1 MYWQVYKV
9 HVGIS
14 LSVCIECMCRYCTDR
29 QTNSFIENSIEA
41 GILLGGN
48 GILHAIMVARAVAR
62 VTLSADQ
69 LLIICDHSRFRSY
82 PLSHYADYSMLTLT
96 WSSLLSLARKVLF
109 SIWVDGVVL
118 LPLHQVLL
126 PRRGSS
132 CLQRVHNASGWSS
145 AVHWS
150 CLVGRW
156 SGLSESSEVMR
167 SQRFRFGGFRLA
179 VLRVSTLEVCTRS

>member
-1 MYWQVYKV
+1 MPILFCYK
-9 HVGIS
+9 H
-14 LSVCIECMCRYCTDR
+14 LRNR

-69 LLIICDHSRFRSY
+69 LLIICDHSLFRSY

-109 SIWVDGVVL
+109 SIWFDGVVL
-118 LPLHQVLL
+118 LPLHQVLR

-132 CLQRVHNASGWSS
+132 CLQRVHSASGWSS
-145 AVHWS
+145 VVHWS